1 MWRIVPACVEVVA
14 RSLDKNAEFEA
25 DRMAVVLVSRAGYAP
40 FGLPE
45 ELQRIGHFAK
55 DDNQTALLFKTH
67 PHPDDRLARL
77 GDAMDE
83 RFDRI
88 KGPPISDAFLPS
100 ALNAHTK
107 AD

>member
-1 MWRIVPACVEVVA
+1 VWRIVPACTGVVA
-14 RSLDKNAEFEA
+14 RSLDKNVEFEA
-25 DRMAVVLVSRAGYAP
+25 GRIAVVLASRAGYAP

-45 ELQRIGHFAK
+45 VLQQIGHFAK

-88 KGPPISDAFLPS
+88 KGQTLATRFYRLR
-100 ALNAHTK
+100 
-107 AD
+107 